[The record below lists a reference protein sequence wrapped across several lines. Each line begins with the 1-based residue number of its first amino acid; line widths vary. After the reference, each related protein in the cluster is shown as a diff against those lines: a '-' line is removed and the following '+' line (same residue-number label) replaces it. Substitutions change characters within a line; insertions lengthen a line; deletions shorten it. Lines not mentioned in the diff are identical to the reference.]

1 MACERVNPEGF
12 NSLTGKFPIGQQLFT
27 MQINP
32 HLNHAQL
39 RRGKSPGSKV
49 APSMST
55 DVLNNERECVA
66 DDIFT

>member
-32 HLNHAQL
+32 HLNPTSAI
-39 RRGKSPGSKV
+39 RGG
-49 APSMST
+49 
-55 DVLNNERECVA
+55 
-66 DDIFT
+66 